1 RKAEA
6 LTHKGP
12 VAELVNQFQEC
23 MAYVNWSEQTKIVMF
38 NRKLKPD
45 LRRALL
51 ASPKKDTFDEWAPIV
66 IDKDNE
72 LHELEVDL
80 RREEKI
86 SKPKATGNGRPSD
99 RSYSSPSWRSS
110 DRPGTSNSP
119 SQSGTSAP
127 DTNGPTPM
135 EVDALR
141 QAPRGPLTP
150 EERAYRDANGLCRYC
165 GGKHKIAECP

>member
-23 MAYVNWSEQTKIVMF
+23 MSYVNWSEQTKIVMF

-45 LRRALL
+45 LRRTLL
-51 ASPKKDTFDEWAPIV
+51 ASPKKDTLDEWAPIV

-99 RSYSSPSWRSS
+99 RSYR
-110 DRPGTSNSP
+110 
-119 SQSGTSAP
+119 TSAP